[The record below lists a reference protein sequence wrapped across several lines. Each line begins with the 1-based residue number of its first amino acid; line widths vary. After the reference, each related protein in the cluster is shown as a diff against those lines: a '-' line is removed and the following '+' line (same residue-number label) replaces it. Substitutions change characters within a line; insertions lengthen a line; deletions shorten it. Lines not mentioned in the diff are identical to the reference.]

1 MKLSRW
7 TRRILRVAIAAL
19 LSVATIWLPSV
30 QVPAVAPIVPENPV
44 TICQRQGCDDPESIR
59 WRNVGRTIYPIAA
72 TISFNRNPRGVPLDE
87 TEKLYLRPIFG
98 DLVDRV
104 EITYNAQ
111 LIDRWGTGSQQ
122 VRIGEVNSVAQTYC
136 DRIYIAGRKLSKE
149 SDRLVLLAHE
159 LVHSRQCQQ
168 LGGLV
173 AFGERYF
180 HAYYQAN
187 RKYADNSFEKEA
199 RQVEK
204 DFVRHLC
211 QRHVTCPPT
220 QGLYYPNYKKF
231 GYSLPVKV
239 P

>member
-1 MKLSRW
+1 MP
-7 TRRILRVAIAAL
+7 I
-19 LSVATIWLPSV
+19 V

-44 TICQRQGCDDPESIR
+44 TNDVVGDPESMR
-59 WRNVGRTIYPIAA
+59 WRNMGKTIYPIAA

-87 TEKLYLRPIFG
+87 MEKLYLRPIFG
-98 DLVDRV
+98 ALVDRV

-111 LIDRWGTGSQQ
+111 LIDRWGTGQQQ

-180 HAYYQAN
+180 QAYYLAN
-187 RKYADNSFEKEA
+187 RKYADNRFEKEA

-204 DFVRHLC
+204 EFVRYLC
-211 QRHVTCPPT
+211 QQRVTCPPT
-220 QGLYYPNYKKF
+220 QGLYYPNYKGF